1 MVKPSIREMRRNM
14 LKKIFKK
21 LLGNK
26 ETGEVSGVQVM
37 QNANVTNK
45 PIQNSTTKIEPPKLD
60 IFEFNVAG
68 VTAKNEQKQDI
79 QKLLRQQGKLYAE
92 ENDIDLYGG
101 YTNKE
106 IIEDGLEVAE
116 FEDLIFY
123 KHEISFVPEPANEYD
138 QNAIKVY
145 IKYGE
150 FPVHIGYVSKKEN
163 VEFKNILDNEDVRR
177 IEARYVGGKIK
188 STDYD
193 VDKGKDIVVTE
204 ELTLGV
210 EFKVYYKK

>member
-1 MVKPSIREMRRNM
+1 M

-37 QNANVTNK
+37 QNANVPNK
-45 PIQNSTTKIEPPKLD
+45 PIQYSTTKIEPPKLD